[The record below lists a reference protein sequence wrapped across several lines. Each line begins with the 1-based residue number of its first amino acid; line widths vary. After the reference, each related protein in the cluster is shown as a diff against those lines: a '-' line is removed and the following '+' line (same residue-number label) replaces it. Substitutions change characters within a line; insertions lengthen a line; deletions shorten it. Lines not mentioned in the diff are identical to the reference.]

1 MRFRKFSAVV
11 LTVLLL
17 LSFTSCGS
25 SKSMVYDN
33 ASGSAAGESGLV
45 DKEANYETS
54 LPENQKLIQ
63 KVWLNVETEDLDTL
77 MGQVNSQISALGGYV
92 EAQEVYNGSAYSG
105 RRYRH
110 ADLTVRIPAESLEGF
125 VQQVSDVSNIVST
138 NKTTENI
145 TLSYVATESRM
156 NALQTEQTRL
166 LELLAQA
173 QNMDEI
179 LQIEARL
186 TQVRAE
192 LEAVTSTLRLYDNQV
207 TYATVYLNISEVTEY
222 TVTQEPETVWEE
234 IGAGFSQTMSDIG
247 EGLKDF
253 FVFVV
258 VNSPYLLV
266 LAAAA
271 VGLILLYKR
280 RKRKNAPP
288 QDHKPE

>member
-1 MRFRKFSAVV
+1 MRTVIGIDYGTQSARA
-11 LTVLLL
+11 L
-17 LSFTSCGS
+17 
-25 SKSMVYDN
+25 
-33 ASGSAAGESGLV
+33 LV
-45 DKEANYETS
+45 DAETGQALCSHSIRYPHGVMAGDLASAEDYET
-54 LPENQKLIQ
+54 
-63 KVWLNVETEDLDTL
+63 
-77 MGQVNSQISALGGYV
+77 A
-92 EAQEVYNGSAYSG
+92 
-105 RRYRH
+105 
-110 ADLTVRIPAESLEGF
+110 
-125 VQQVSDVSNIVST
+125 
-138 NKTTENI
+138 
-145 TLSYVATESRM
+145 
-156 NALQTEQTRL
+156 L